1 MSNVRPHMDQL
12 KPGHYWKTPFYWE
25 RGCPEPPADSQLNF
39 EVATEEW
46 LRSAIGRVMEAGTDV
61 SDQYNVPRIGVTA
74 AVQEVFD
81 LLPEYFN
88 RPPNWWLLARNHMN
102 EAVGFVLPVLF
113 KEARFWRDS
122 SPQGT
127 VLYMGVLPEFRGK
140 DHAVE
145 LVHEATRLFV
155 GAGCWRI
162 FCDTGTDNT
171 PMIHTF
177 RQAGYMERKPWQRPL
192 SE

>member
-39 EVATEEW
+39 EVATDEW
-46 LRSAIGRVMEAGTDV
+46 LRSAIGRVMEAGTDT

-81 LLPEYFN
+81 LLPEFLN

-140 DHAVE
+140 DYAIE
-145 LVHEATRLFV
+145 LVHKATRLFV

-171 PMIHTF
+171 PMIRTF
-177 RQAGYMERKPWQRPL
+177 RQAGGSGQPRSQ
-192 SE
+192 

>member
-25 RGCPEPPADSQLNF
+25 RGCPEPPADPQLNF
-39 EVATEEW
+39 EVATDEW

-127 VLYMGVLPEFRGK
+127 VLYMGFLPEFRGK
-140 DHAVE
+140 VYAIE

-171 PMIHTF
+171 PMIRTF

>member
-1 MSNVRPHMDQL
+1 MDQL

-25 RGCPEPPADSQLNF
+25 RGCPEPPADPQLNF
-39 EVATEEW
+39 EVATDEW
-46 LRSAIGRVMEAGTDV
+46 LRSAIGRVMEAGTDA

-140 DHAVE
+140 DYAIE

-171 PMIHTF
+171 PMIRTF
-177 RQAGYMERKPWQRPL
+177 RQAGYVERKPWQRPL